1 MKKFFAIILV
11 IAIIIG
17 VAVLIIKIKPVND
30 SRVTNDFAEK
40 DIDGR
45 YLTIIN
51 DTDQVINEI
60 VVTVGNGTEIEEMKQ
75 SNPDEKSFSI
85 KIPEEYSEY
94 NTFMVTLIDRY
105 NMKYEKE
112 VKEVKEKGRTEVII
126 NKDND
131 VKEKG
136 DFFKKINKFF
146 NGD

>member
-17 VAVLIIKIKPVND
+17 AAVLIIKIKQVND

-75 SNPDEKSFSI
+75 SNPDERSFSI

-126 NKDND
+126 NKDNY

>member
-1 MKKFFAIILV
+1 MKRFFAIILV

-75 SNPDEKSFSI
+75 SNPDERSFSI

-126 NKDND
+126 NKDNY

>member
-17 VAVLIIKIKPVND
+17 AAVLIIKIKQVND

-75 SNPDEKSFSI
+75 SNPDERSFSI

-126 NKDND
+126 NKDNY

-136 DFFKKINKFF
+136 DFFKKIK
-146 NGD
+146 

>member
-1 MKKFFAIILV
+1 M
-11 IAIIIG
+11 
-17 VAVLIIKIKPVND
+17 LIIKIKQVND

-75 SNPDEKSFSI
+75 SNPDERSFSI

-126 NKDND
+126 NKDNY

>member
-1 MKKFFAIILV
+1 
-11 IAIIIG
+11 
-17 VAVLIIKIKPVND
+17 
-30 SRVTNDFAEK
+30 
-40 DIDGR
+40 
-45 YLTIIN
+45 
-51 DTDQVINEI
+51 
-60 VVTVGNGTEIEEMKQ
+60 MKQ
-75 SNPDEKSFSI
+75 SNPDERSFSI

-126 NKDND
+126 NKDNY